1 MKIPFTIAF
10 LCLSF
15 SFFSQ
20 KKVLDHTVYNSWKKN
35 EHQLISNNGRFV
47 SYEIN
52 PHRGDGYLYVY
63 DIQTA
68 KMDSFARGKDAAFSC
83 NSDFLAF
90 KITPGFDT
98 LRSCELQKIDK
109 KKWPKDTLAIYLPE
123 KDSLIKI
130 PLLKS
135 FVIGEEN
142 NWLTYLK
149 DDNTLASPTE
159 KTSKKHVK
167 KRKKNK
173 IEKPKSDGNILT
185 IMNPIR
191 GQALEYSNVTDY
203 TLSKKGNY
211 VALVTHQKVKADSF
225 RIVLVQ
231 PEIQQKVELQLAYT
245 SIKNPT
251 FDEREK
257 WLVFHSSSDTNKLKR
272 YTLNLLNIEKNKLNL
287 EIIGDTSS
295 DFFSKDQSVSENR
308 KPVFTED
315 GRFLYFGVAK
325 TPEQEPKDT
334 LLESEKV
341 KLDLWHYQDKRLQS
355 QQLVEL
361 KEDVK
366 RSDVYV
372 YHLTNGTILK
382 LSDDTLT
389 FKPNSK
395 QTGDYV
401 LATSGEAYAIES
413 QWEMPNRE
421 DYYRISTLS
430 GNVALLKKGVGY
442 DGKLSPSGNLF
453 TYFDV
458 SKESYVLLNP
468 DNQSEQC
475 MTCGL
480 KDVAWQTDNN
490 GMPMQ
495 PEPYGVTGFTRGEKE
510 VLIQSRYDVWSYN
523 MKEQRL
529 TCLTKQVGET
539 NKIRL
544 TLKKWSADSVY
555 YDLSTSYIEGFDE
568 RTKGTHIYTIHRIG
582 DSVVI
587 NPIYYSDHKLSFME
601 RSKNTRTIMFRKMS
615 VKEYPEVRFTNNLF
629 QSETTISVTNPQQ
642 QLYNWATVELV
653 KWKSYDGTLLEGL
666 VYKPED
672 FDASKKYPL
681 LIYYYEL
688 NSDQLHNHHVP
699 KPTASIIYPT
709 EYASAGYLVF
719 IPDIRYKIGHPAQ
732 SAYNCIMSGTDF
744 LLEQIPNIDST
755 RMGLQGQSWGGYQT
769 AQLITMTNRY
779 TAAMAGAP
787 VANMFSAY
795 GGIRWGS
802 GLNRQFQYERTQS
815 RIGKTIWEA
824 PELYIEN
831 SPLFHLPNV
840 RTPLLIMANDKDG
853 SVPWYQ
859 GIEFYTG
866 MRRLGKPCWML
877 NYNGDDHNL
886 LQNANRMDL
895 SIRMRQFFDH
905 YLKGDKIPEWM
916 QTGIPAI
923 DKGKKSGY
931 E

>member
-1 MKIPFTIAF
+1 MVI
-10 LCLSF
+10 
-15 SFFSQ
+15 
-20 KKVLDHTVYNSWKKN
+20 DYTVYDTWKKN
-35 EHQLISNNGRFV
+35 EHQLVSTNGRFV

-52 PHRGDGYLYVY
+52 PHRGDGWLYVY

-68 KMDSFARGKDAAFSC
+68 KTDSFSRGKDAAFSF
-83 NSDFLAF
+83 NSDYLVF

-98 LRSCELQKIDK
+98 LRTCELKKIDK
-109 KKWPKDTLAIYLPE
+109 KKWPKDTLAIYLLE
-123 KDSLIKI
+123 LDSLIKI

-135 FVIGEEN
+135 FVVGEEN

-149 DDNTLASPTE
+149 EDNTLTKSAVNKRE
-159 KTSKKHVK
+159 KEVK

-173 IEKPKSDGNILT
+173 IELTKSDGNVLT
-185 IMNPIR
+185 LLDPIKS
-191 GQALEYSNVTDY
+191 QKLEYTNVTDY
-203 TLSKKGNY
+203 TLSKNGKY
-211 VALVTHQKVKADSF
+211 LALVTHQKIKVDSF
-225 RIVLVQ
+225 RVMLIKPTINQTIDLKLTFTAV
-231 PEIQQKVELQLAYT
+231 
-245 SIKNPT
+245 KNPT
-251 FDEREK
+251 FDELEK
-257 WLVFHSSSDTNKLKR
+257 WLVFQSSSDTSKLKR
-272 YTLNLLNIEKNKLNL
+272 YTLNVLNIEKNDLNL
-287 EIIGDTSS
+287 EVIGDTASH
-295 DFFSKDQSVSENR
+295 FFPINQSVSENR

-315 GRFLYFGVAK
+315 SRFLYFGVAK

-341 KLDLWHYQDKRLQS
+341 KLDIWHYQDKRLQS

-361 KEDVK
+361 KEDLK
-366 RSDVYV
+366 RSDIYV
-372 YHLTNGTILK
+372 YHLTNGTLLK
-382 LSDDTLT
+382 LSNDTLT
-389 FKPNSK
+389 FKPNKK
-395 QTGDYV
+395 QMGEYV
-401 LATSGEAYAIES
+401 LATSKEAYAIEN

-421 DYYRISTLS
+421 DYYRISTLT
-430 GNVALLKKGVGY
+430 GKVELLKKAVGY

-453 TYFDV
+453 TYFDA
-458 SKESYVLLNP
+458 SKAAYVLLNLT
-468 DNQSEQC
+468 NQSEKC
-475 MTCGL
+475 MTCAV
-480 KDVAWQTDNN
+480 KDVSWQTDNN
-490 GMPMQ
+490 GMPLI
-495 PEPYGVTGFTRGEKE
+495 PEPFGILGFTRSEKR
-510 VLIQSRYDVWSYN
+510 VLIQSKYDVWSYEVE
-523 MKEQRL
+523 KQEL
-529 TCLTKQVGET
+529 ACLTHQHGEK

-544 TLKKWSADSVY
+544 SLKKWHADSVY
-555 YDLSTSYIEGFDE
+555 YDFLTSYIEGFDE
-568 RTKGTHIYTIHRIG
+568 RTKGSHIYSIQGEG

-587 NPIYYSDHKLSFME
+587 HPIYDTDHKLSLME
-601 RSKNTRTIMFRKMS
+601 RSKNKGTIIFRKMA
-615 VKEYPEVRFTNNLF
+615 VGEYPEVRFTNNLF
-629 QSETTISVTNPQQ
+629 QSETTISNTNPQQ
-642 QLYNWATVELV
+642 KLYNWATVELL
-653 KWKSYDGTLLEGL
+653 KWTSYDGTSLEGL
-666 VYKPED
+666 IYKPED
-672 FDASKKYPL
+672 FDMHKKYPL

-688 NSDQLHNHHVP
+688 NSDQLHNHYVP

-719 IPDIRYKIGHPAQ
+719 IPDIRYKTGHPAQ

-744 LLEQIPNIDST
+744 LLEQFPNIDST

-779 TAAMAGAP
+779 AAAMAGAP

-802 GLNRQFQYERTQS
+802 GVNRQFQYERTQS

-824 PELYIEN
+824 PELYVEN

-840 RTPLLIMANDKDG
+840 STPLLIMANDKDG
-853 SVPWYQ
+853 AVPWSQ
-859 GIEFYTG
+859 GIELYTG

-905 YLKGDKIPEWM
+905 YLKGEKKPEWM
-916 QTGIPAI
+916 KTGIPAI